1 MRQKEKAKRRAE
13 HSRRM
18 EPGQPRRKKQK
29 IEEESYKEDAEQPN
43 EVEQEKRRIPPG
55 TPTKRKVGREE
66 KEKRTPKRRRQNG
79 DMRRYI
85 SCKKWREEEESD
97 ILLGMGSRLDTT
109 SPAVTVKEPMLP
121 EEEAKES
128 QVLDQ
133 KQHHQPSQDHHQSSQ
148 DQQGGQGGHH
158 HHHLSAVPDGRKAVT
173 PACKDRMPGP
183 IVQASQGGTS
193 PRTINII
200 TVSNNHHIREEQ
212 EMKETAQQESRDNC
226 SQEDILLGMGS
237 RLDTTS
243 PAVTV
248 KEAMEEYEVR
258 ESKDRGQQHL
268 SQDQQEGEEPRS
280 NAEDHQ
286 HHHHLGHDHQHSSQ
300 DQHEGTGEQHHH
312 HLSADHDGREAVR
325 SACNNR
331 MPGPIVQAS
340 PGGTSPRTLN
350 NL

>member
-1 MRQKEKAKRRAE
+1 
-13 HSRRM
+13 
-18 EPGQPRRKKQK
+18 
-29 IEEESYKEDAEQPN
+29 
-43 EVEQEKRRIPPG
+43 
-55 TPTKRKVGREE
+55 
-66 KEKRTPKRRRQNG
+66 
-79 DMRRYI
+79 
-85 SCKKWREEEESD
+85 
-97 ILLGMGSRLDTT
+97 
-109 SPAVTVKEPMLP
+109 
-121 EEEAKES
+121 
-128 QVLDQ
+128 
-133 KQHHQPSQDHHQSSQ
+133 
-148 DQQGGQGGHH
+148 
-158 HHHLSAVPDGRKAVT
+158 
-173 PACKDRMPGP
+173 
-183 IVQASQGGTS
+183 
-193 PRTINII
+193 
-200 TVSNNHHIREEQ
+200 
-212 EMKETAQQESRDNC
+212 
-226 SQEDILLGMGS
+226 MGS

-340 PGGTSPRTLN
+340 QGGTSPRTLT
-350 NL
+350 NLQVSNMPHSTQDQHLHKEQSLEDQAVWIEGSKEVDMMLG